1 MRIKKYLIIL
11 IIFIHII
18 SITFYV
24 YADDDNEEA
33 DIEDYA
39 WVYKEIQD
47 ASAENSDEPNIN
59 SRAGII
65 YDRKSGEIIWGKEEN
80 TRRKMASTTKIMTS
94 IVVIENCKNLD
105 QKIKISS
112 KSAGIGGSTLGLST
126 GDEITI
132 NDLLYGLMLKSG
144 NDCAIALAE
153 NIAGSVDNFVD
164 KMNQKVEELGLTN
177 THFVTVNGLDA
188 EEHYTTAYELAK
200 IADYALK
207 NDIFKKIVG
216 TKNYTVTIN
225 GYGKNINNTNE
236 LLGNLNGVYGVKTGF
251 TNGANRCL
259 VTAVKRDNMDLIC
272 IVLGADTKKDRTR
285 DSIKMIEYA
294 FKNYKMVNVENLIN
308 DEFEKWKNEN
318 KIKIIKGIQEYA
330 DVRLSEN
337 EIMQIPILNTNVDK
351 ITVGIEN
358 LKVLDSPVEKNKKIG
373 ILKLKVDDEVKIN
386 IDIVVANNVRKKGV
400 KDYFK
405 ETLKS
410 IKNIYIKI

>member
-1 MRIKKYLIIL
+1 
-11 IIFIHII
+11 
-18 SITFYV
+18 
-24 YADDDNEEA
+24 
-33 DIEDYA
+33 
-39 WVYKEIQD
+39 
-47 ASAENSDEPNIN
+47 
-59 SRAGII
+59 
-65 YDRKSGEIIWGKEEN
+65 
-80 TRRKMASTTKIMTS
+80 
-94 IVVIENCKNLD
+94 
-105 QKIKISS
+105 
-112 KSAGIGGSTLGLST
+112 
-126 GDEITI
+126 
-132 NDLLYGLMLKSG
+132 
-144 NDCAIALAE
+144 
-153 NIAGSVDNFVD
+153 VDNFVD